1 MTLRL
6 FIGIF
11 TFSLSLTSLFLNV
24 LLFIPVFKLAF
35 VSKKSSVYI
44 IAFFNLLTDV
54 LQLFVTCF
62 YFSGSIIAD
71 RYLFSG
77 ERLGALSIFFGW
89 IFIEAWFMESLIQI
103 VMSVNRVIADYA
115 VVSYM
120 FVEIEGVT
128 SYSNLLVFF
137 YDIICLI
144 IPTVCYGLVFR
155 TIRNTNKNAP
165 ANVRKTRNNQE
176 VKYLI
181 QFVFISFF
189 YLMTWMTF
197 FILPLLVPNGPVE
210 WYAIVPIFVTFNCSS
225 NAVIFLSVNREIQ
238 KALGI
243 PWLKNKIRGMST
255 VSSSVQVQSISRNT

>member
-1 MTLRL
+1 MFLLLRL
-6 FIGIF
+6 DYRRC
-11 TFSLSLTSLFLNV
+11 
-24 LLFIPVFKLAF
+24 K
-35 VSKKSSVYI
+35 
-44 IAFFNLLTDV
+44 
-54 LQLFVTCF
+54 CF
-62 YFSGSIIAD
+62 AS

-77 ERLGALSIFFGW
+77 ERLGALSVFFGW
-89 IFIEAWFMESLIQI
+89 IFIEAWFMEALIQI
-103 VMSVNRVIADYA
+103 VMSVNRFAVITLKKNDFFTYKNTLLIFAFMVVLTSFSSCCIQYLFPCCRVIADYA

-144 IPTVCYGLVFR
+144 IPTICYGLVFR
-155 TIRNTNKNAP
+155 TIRNSNKNAP
-165 ANVRKTRNNQE
+165 ANVRKSRNNQE

-210 WYAIVPIFVTFNCSS
+210 WYSIVPIFVTLNCSS
-225 NAVIFLSVNREIQ
+225 NAVIFLSVNREIR

-243 PWLKNKIRGMST
+243 PWLQNKIRGMST
-255 VSSSVQVQSISRNT
+255 VPSSVQVQSISRNT